1 MRILL
6 DTNCLLMIAPR
17 FSRHRWLMDLT
28 FTLTSTNTYNYH
40 LFDTFWNNTEL
51 RGTVFEN
58 KLDIQ
63 KEAAKDEFEGL
74 VNDINSLIYQFISI
88 K

>member
-1 MRILL
+1 MNPKYQSSDIF
-6 DTNCLLMIAPR
+6 P
-17 FSRHRWLMDLT
+17 
-28 FTLTSTNTYNYH
+28 